1 MVIGTLACDGLV
13 IITRLVIIQWSW
25 QSNFFCRTFS

>member
-13 IITRLVIIQWSW
+13 IITSLVIVQWPW
-25 QSNFFCRTFS
+25 QSTFS